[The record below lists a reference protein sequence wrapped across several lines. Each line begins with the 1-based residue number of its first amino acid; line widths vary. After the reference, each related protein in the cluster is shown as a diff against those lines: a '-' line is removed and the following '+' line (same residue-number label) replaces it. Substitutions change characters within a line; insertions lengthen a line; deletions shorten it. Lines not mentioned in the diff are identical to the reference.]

1 MGLALVLRA
10 LLPFFR
16 MRSDHW
22 LRRGIFAITEPL
34 LKMVRRRVHRPL
46 GYMTQQGY
54 VDFTPLV
61 ALFALWLGRTT
72 LAFFLKLMIIPP
84 LWLFNPMADL
94 GFWVSR
100 LFSLVF
106 DLYIYAIFLRV
117 LLDLMGM
124 PLSHPLMSFL
134 YNITE
139 PLMAPIRRRI
149 PPFGMF
155 DLTPFFAILVAVVIQ
170 MLVVTLLQLIL

>member
-16 MRSDHW
+16 MPSDHW
-22 LRRGIFAITEPL
+22 LMRGIFVATEPL
-34 LKMVRRRVHRPL
+34 LRVVRRYVHRPL
-46 GYMTQQGY
+46 GWMTPRAY

-61 ALFALWLGRTT
+61 ALLFLWLVRSA
-72 LAFFLKLMIIPP
+72 LAFVLRLMIIPP
-84 LWLFNPMADL
+84 LWLFTPTADL
-94 GFWVSR
+94 GLW
-100 LFSLVF
+100 LASLLSWAF
-106 DLYIYAIFLRV
+106 DLYLYAIFLRV
-117 LLDLMGM
+117 LLDLIGT

-149 PPFGMF
+149 PPFGIF
-155 DLTPFFAILVAVVIQ
+155 DLTPFFAILVVVVVQ
-170 MLVVTLLQLIL
+170 MLVLTMVQLIF